1 MRCAVYLLC
10 RVGEEKEQR
19 KRAWRGRAQA
29 HVGCAVRHPSGPRS
43 HRAVRLRRYPRPEH
57 ALGVS
62 SEDFPSLLGG
72 RYTIERE
79 LGRGGMAVVYLATDG
94 DTGESVAVKLLDQDI
109 GSAVGADRFRREIKI
124 ASALSHPAI
133 LPVLD
138 SGETNGQLYFV
149 MPVVTGES
157 LHARLERET
166 QLPVA
171 DAVRITRTIADALEY
186 AHRNG
191 VVHRDVKPE
200 NILLQDG
207 IPLLAD
213 FGIARAS
220 ADLRATQALT
230 RTGMSLGTPTYM
242 SPEQAAADR
251 ELDGRSDQY
260 SLACVL
266 YELLAGQAPFTAKTA
281 QALMARHMLEP
292 VPSISIVRDTV
303 PEMVEDA
310 INRAMAKSP
319 ADRFPSMAK
328 FAEALGTPE
337 TWPASSGARARGGRG
352 QRARWRRAVSRR
364 TILAATAALS
374 VAAAGILTM
383 QYVNRPQVVGPS
395 VLLAIAPF
403 NPLRPEYELWQEGMV
418 DVLARNLDGIGPL
431 GTVSPAV
438 AIRGWGGRKADRGS
452 ARALAKRT
460 KAQYA
465 VFGSLTS
472 APGSLVRLSASLL
485 DAESDSLW
493 EGSWTGVDV
502 KPLTDSATRF
512 IIERLGERY
521 ALGAVR
527 RSPLA
532 ETSVEALKLF
542 LQGEQSFR
550 RTAWEPAFAAYT
562 RAAALD
568 TAFALPLR
576 RMGQIIGFQ
585 KDNADSAGRSYALRA
600 GRLNGGLA
608 PRDSL
613 LVLADS
619 LFAALTKRDSELSD
633 WPTLRRLFETVD
645 AAALRYPADPEVWY
659 TVGEAREHLGYGT
672 VADVTD
678 ESVFAAFERA
688 IALDAGFAPAYIHA
702 TELAFQLRGREAGLR
717 YARAYLALRP
727 TDEEAKGIRLVEFL
741 ADPARASSPQA
752 ARMLDT
758 LGSDVLAKA
767 LGRIRRWP
775 DSAETA
781 ITLVRAIA
789 RRPASSP
796 TYATD
801 SGRVQR
807 YLPLSLAYRGRL
819 AEAYEALGNRRS
831 QLFGELVLL
840 GGITPDTADAVF
852 ARWLADGSAQA
863 RTALQ
868 YWAAK
873 GDTVSIRRFQQRSD
887 SVASAAKGRTRLV
900 AAHDA
905 GAARAYGLLA
915 KRDTARAIRGFAT
928 LSDTLCLSCYMDR
941 LAEARLL
948 ASAGELQAADR
959 LLRQRLYTW
968 MTPMEVLIAL
978 ERGRIARRRN
988 DRETAV
994 RAFSLVADAW
1004 QRGDPEVQPMVQEA
1018 RLALRE
1024 LSRGGSSRTP
1034 VRASR

>member
-1 MRCAVYLLC
+1 
-10 RVGEEKEQR
+10 
-19 KRAWRGRAQA
+19 
-29 HVGCAVRHPSGPRS
+29 
-43 HRAVRLRRYPRPEH
+43 
-57 ALGVS
+57 
-62 SEDFPSLLGG
+62 
-72 RYTIERE
+72 
-79 LGRGGMAVVYLATDG
+79 MAVVYLATDG
-94 DTGESVAVKLLDQDI
+94 VTGESVAVKLLDQDV
-109 GSAVGADRFRREIKI
+109 GAAVGADRFRREIKI
-124 ASALSHPAI
+124 ASALTHPAI
-133 LPVLD
+133 IPVLD
-138 SGETNGQLYFV
+138 AGETNGQLYFV

-157 LHARLERET
+157 LHARLEREM

-171 DAVRITRTIADALEY
+171 DAVQITRTIADALEY

-207 IPLLAD
+207 FPLLGD

-242 SPEQAAADR
+242 SPEQSAADR

-292 VPSISIVRDTV
+292 VPSISIVRGTV

-310 INRAMAKSP
+310 IIRAMAKSP

-337 TWPASSGARARGGRG
+337 TWPVSSGARARRG
-352 QRARWRRAVSRR
+352 QLARWRRALSRR
-364 TILAATAALS
+364 TIFATAAVLS

-383 QYVNRPQVVGPS
+383 QYVNRAQVVGPS

-418 DVLARNLDGIGPL
+418 DILARNLDGIGPL

-438 AIRGWGGRKADRGS
+438 AIRGWGGRKADRAS
-452 ARALAKRT
+452 ARALAQRT
-460 KAQYA
+460 SAQYA
-465 VFGSLTS
+465 VFGSLNS
-472 APGSLVRLSASLL
+472 APGSLVRLNASLL
-485 DAESDSLW
+485 DAKSDSLW

-512 IIERLGERY
+512 IIERLSERY

-532 ETSVEALKLF
+532 KTSVEALKLF
-542 LQGEQSFR
+542 LQGEQNFR

-585 KDNADSAGRSYALRA
+585 KDNADSVGRSYAFRA
-600 GRLNGGLA
+600 GRLNAGLA

-613 LVLADS
+613 LVVADS
-619 LFAALTKRDSELSD
+619 LFAALTERDSELSD
-633 WPTLRRLFETVD
+633 WPTLRRLFATVD
-645 AAALRYPADPEVWY
+645 AATLRYPADPEVWY

-672 VADVTD
+672 VTDVTD

-741 ADPARASSPQA
+741 ADPARASSPQY
-752 ARMLDT
+752 ARILDT
-758 LGSDVLAKA
+758 IGTDALAKA
-767 LGRIRRWP
+767 VGRIRRWP

-801 SGRVQR
+801 SLRVHR

-819 AEAYEALGNRRS
+819 GEAYESLGNRRT

-863 RTALQ
+863 RTALP

-900 AAHDA
+900 ATHDA

-941 LAEARLL
+941 LEEARLL
-948 ASAGELQAADR
+948 ASVGELQAADR

-978 ERGRIARRRN
+978 ERGRVARRRN
-988 DRETAV
+988 DRETAI

-1018 RLALRE
+1018 QLALRE
-1024 LSRGGSSRTP
+1024 LSRSGPSRTP
-1034 VRASR
+1034 VSATR